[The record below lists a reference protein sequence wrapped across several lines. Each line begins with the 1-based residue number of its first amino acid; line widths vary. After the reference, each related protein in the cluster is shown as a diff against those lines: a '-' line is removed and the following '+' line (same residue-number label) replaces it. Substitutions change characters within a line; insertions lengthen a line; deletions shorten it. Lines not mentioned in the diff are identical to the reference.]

1 MWGYYKDRINELAM
15 EKYEN
20 ALVFDE
26 LKITLDDQIKIFVNS
41 KARIS
46 VLESSTVCSGTEI
59 VDSDADNFVGKKFTV
74 DCDDD
79 CSAVPDP

>member
-41 KARIS
+41 KPRIS
-46 VLESSTVCSGTEI
+46 VFGRH
-59 VDSDADNFVGKKFTV
+59 
-74 DCDDD
+74 
-79 CSAVPDP
+79 